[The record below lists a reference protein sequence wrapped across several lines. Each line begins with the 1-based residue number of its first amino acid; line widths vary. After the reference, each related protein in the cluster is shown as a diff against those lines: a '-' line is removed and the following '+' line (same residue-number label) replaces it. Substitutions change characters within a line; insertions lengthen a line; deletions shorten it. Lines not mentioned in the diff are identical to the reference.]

1 MSLILYNFE
10 KLLIILENFY
20 VKSFFSAGEICS
32 QGSWPLAHSSERV
45 RERDEQCAQVARIY
59 TGAPVYA

>member
-1 MSLILYNFE
+1 MSLLFILFKTLDYFQQFLQE
-10 KLLIILENFY
+10 R
-20 VKSFFSAGEICS
+20 
-32 QGSWPLAHSSERV
+32 LAHKALGLLQAAHNSERV

>member
-1 MSLILYNFE
+1 MAHKALADSSERAQEREILAH
-10 KLLIILENFY
+10 KALGLLQ
-20 VKSFFSAGEICS
+20 V
-32 QGSWPLAHSSERV
+32 AHSSERV